1 MQGES
6 IEPFAQTQAV
16 ADQIR
21 AFAAGIFRHASD
33 GVIIS
38 LRIFAEGDKGE
49 KPLAIQGIPIN
60 GGGLEPLSK
69 PRSAKRGSRQP
80 TPNGRCSARPWPGS
94 TTTTR
99 PTRPA

>member
-38 LRIFAEGDKGE
+38 LRIFAEGDKSE

-60 GGGLEPLSK
+60 GGGLEPPMEAAISQA
-69 PRSAKRGSRQP
+69 RFAATHTKRAVFCPPVAGF
-80 TPNGRCSARPWPGS
+80 NNYHK
-94 TTTTR
+94 
-99 PTRPA
+99 